1 MFKPSFLAL
10 SLLSTLSMNSWA
22 ETACPKSIDA
32 VAETITEY
40 TTIIGLDG
48 ALISAVKTDVDSTN
62 YADLAVAISD
72 DFLENN
78 ILLNYVS
85 SCDWTSGKS
94 KFLSIDSAQNTAISE
109 KSQYSFYREGSKVY
123 VSGSSY
129 FTPTSLE
136 LSSIVQLVDNSTD
149 TVNNGVITEGGGVRL
164 AGLWIPQ
171 LKDSE
176 VATFWYATGV
186 AHNENKW
193 RSLTPTT
200 KADSA
205 SAYNAVINTLT
216 TGTDTLEV
224 QVVKV
229 EYKITNQNVTPII
242 NQAGAYLQS
251 LWAKKGRLIQFKG
264 LNENKMVL
272 DIFDT
277 KGQLISSQLIGAK
290 VSTLV
295 TLNKEKFAAGSYHFR
310 LSSERGIKVEHFV
323 LD

>member
-1 MFKPSFLAL
+1 MYKPSFLAFSLISAL
-10 SLLSTLSMNSWA
+10 SLNSWA
-22 ETACPKSIDA
+22 ETSCPIIINADA
-32 VAETITEY
+32 ESITEY
-40 TTIIGLDG
+40 TTVIGMDG
-48 ALISAVKTDVDSTN
+48 VNISQVKTSVDSNN

-72 DFLENN
+72 DFIENE
-78 ILLNYVS
+78 ILLNYQA
-85 SCDWTSGKS
+85 SCDWTIGQS
-94 KFLSIDSAQNTAISE
+94 KFLTIDSTQKTTTSE
-109 KSQYSFYREGSKVY
+109 KAQYSFYREGSKVY
-123 VSGSSY
+123 VSESSY
-129 FTPTSLE
+129 FTPTELE
-136 LSSIVQLVDNSTD
+136 LSSIVQLVDSPED
-149 TVNNGVITEGGGVRL
+149 TVGNGVVTQGNGVRL

-171 LKDSE
+171 LKDSD

-205 SAYNAVINTLT
+205 SAYDAVVSTLT
-216 TGTDTLEV
+216 TGTDTVEV

-229 EYKITNQNVTPII
+229 EYKITTKTVTPV
-242 NQAGAYLQS
+242 AEQS
-251 LWAKKGRLIQFKG
+251 GSYSQNLWVKQGRLIQFKG

-272 DIFDT
+272 DVFDT
-277 KGQLISSQLIGAK
+277 KGQLVSSQLIPAK

-295 TLNKEKFAAGSYHFR
+295 NLEKDRFAPGSYHFR